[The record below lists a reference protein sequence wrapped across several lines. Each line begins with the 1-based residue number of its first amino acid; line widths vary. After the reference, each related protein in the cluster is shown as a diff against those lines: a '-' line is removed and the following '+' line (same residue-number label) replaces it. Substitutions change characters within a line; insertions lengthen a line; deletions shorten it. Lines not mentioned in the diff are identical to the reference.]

1 MPHYAKRLGS
11 DVCATFGLSI
21 TPPHPLFVAEITG
34 IDLTVPVARDDF
46 RVIWDAFNEYQILV
60 FRDQPF
66 TDETQIAFSRNSST
80 AMRGG
85 NTTW

>member
-1 MPHYAKRLGS
+1 MSAVMNRL
-11 DVCATFGLSI
+11 ATHLGTHLSI
-21 TPPHPLFVAEITG
+21 KPLHPLFVAEITG